1 MSEVLKERVRAVL
14 ARVQDPHTGTDL
26 VSSGAV
32 RGIGV
37 DGDKVAVDLVLGY
50 PALSWQPTLVA
61 EVQRAL
67 ADEGG
72 VSAATVSVATRV
84 AAHKVQK
91 DLAPLAN
98 ARMLLEALPP
108 NARVHL
114 VTYSRGGLV
123 GEALARAAREGERS

>member
-14 ARVQDPHTGTDL
+14 ARVQDPHTGNDL

-67 ADEGG
+67 ADEAG

-91 DLAPLAN
+91 DLAPL
-98 ARMLLEALPP
+98 
-108 NARVHL
+108 
-114 VTYSRGGLV
+114 
-123 GEALARAAREGERS
+123 